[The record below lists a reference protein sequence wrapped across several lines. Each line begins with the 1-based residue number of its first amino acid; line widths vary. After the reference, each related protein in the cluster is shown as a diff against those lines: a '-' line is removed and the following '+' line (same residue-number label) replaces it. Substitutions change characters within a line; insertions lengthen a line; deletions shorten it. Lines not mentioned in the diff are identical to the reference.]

1 MSGWRVIKFFS
12 SAPQA
17 SAYVTLYLHW
27 EPLKYSTSAEECLK
41 THHWQGPM
49 HPVLFWC
56 SVPARSPF
64 HLAFRDWFGQPTFG
78 FISRAPLEL
87 MVDHH
92 FPYYPDLTW
101 PLCVSLVD
109 KPWQTHL
116 RERGWGWECSWS
128 DFWVPS
134 TVSFLVCCKRPS
146 TSAVPKI
153 HARAARAPVG
163 SFKPNPTGFLNSC
176 GHVGLSE
183 NTPKLPWF
191 IIICPNF
198 PIQSN
203 GNLGVWVVPKFGGP
217 LHLACGPAGEVAA
230 ELSCDGPCQRAT
242 RSGATPRDFGGG

>member
-1 MSGWRVIKFFS
+1 MKGNQALFFCPPGVGIRDSVPALRATEVLNLSWRMS
-12 SAPQA
+12 
-17 SAYVTLYLHW
+17 
-27 EPLKYSTSAEECLK
+27 EN
-41 THHWQGPM
+41 HHWQRPM

-64 HLAFRDWFGQPTFG
+64 HLAFRDWFGRPTFG
-78 FISRAPLEL
+78 FVSRAPLEL

-163 SFKPNPTGFLNSC
+163 SFKPKPGI
-176 GHVGLSE
+176 
-183 NTPKLPWF
+183 P
-191 IIICPNF
+191 
-198 PIQSN
+198 
-203 GNLGVWVVPKFGGP
+203 
-217 LHLACGPAGEVAA
+217 
-230 ELSCDGPCQRAT
+230 
-242 RSGATPRDFGGG
+242 